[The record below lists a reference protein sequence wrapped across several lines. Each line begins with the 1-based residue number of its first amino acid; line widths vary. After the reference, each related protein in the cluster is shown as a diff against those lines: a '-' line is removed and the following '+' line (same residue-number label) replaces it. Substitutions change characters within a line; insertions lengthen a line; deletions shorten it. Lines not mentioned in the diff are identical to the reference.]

1 MPSEA
6 SSSRLGAAPTGLL
19 YHLGILAR
27 VNLFAVPPSTL
38 LFFTFSSDHSS
49 WNLAHVFAVTL
60 VVVNCNYA
68 CLDSFYNLVWRR
80 WRTRDA
86 RAYLLLCA
94 VAPFL
99 GAGAA
104 LVAKGL
110 LRLSDPGAPTAGVW
124 PLMGMN
130 ALLAMLFGLAFFRV
144 EDLRQAQRSTL
155 ARLSNSEEKQKNL
168 EGARDRA
175 QIASLQALIKP
186 HFVFNTL
193 NAIVALI
200 PEDPQ
205 KAEETTLRLA
215 RLMRY
220 LLEVSD
226 EDMMS
231 LQSELGVIEA
241 YLEIEKVRLGNRL
254 SYQIEIAPELMAIPV
269 PALILQPLVENAVQ
283 HGVRQCPEGGMVWVR
298 VSGED
303 DYCRIEIVDN
313 GPGFSSHHGVG
324 QSMRLVRA
332 RLECIYHGK
341 YELRLERD
349 AAAGETIVV
358 LRLPFTVS
366 RDAHETPR
374 VPLPMAWPEP
384 TIGGHA

>member
-1 MPSEA
+1 MPSEP
-6 SSSRLGAAPTGLL
+6 SRWRLGAAPTGLL

-38 LFFTFSSDHSS
+38 LFFVLSSNHSS
-49 WNLAHVFAVTL
+49 WNLARVFAVTL
-60 VVVNCNYA
+60 LVVNCNYA
-68 CLDSFYNLVWRR
+68 FLNSFYYLVWRR
-80 WRTRDA
+80 LRTRGA
-86 RAYLLLCA
+86 HAYLILCA

-104 LVAKGL
+104 LTAKGL
-110 LRLSDPGAPTAGVW
+110 LRLFEPGPPTSVW
-124 PLMGMN
+124 PLMAMN
-130 ALLAMLFGLAFFRV
+130 ALLAVLFGLAFFRV

-155 ARLSNSEEKQKNL
+155 ARLSSSEEKQKDM

-175 QIASLQALIKP
+175 HIASLQALIKP

-200 PEDPQ
+200 PENPQ

-231 LQSELGVIEA
+231 LESELGVVEA
-241 YLEIEKVRLGNRL
+241 YLEIEKVRLGLRL
-254 SYQIEIAPELMAIPV
+254 GYQIRIAPELAALPV

-283 HGVRQCPEGGMVWVR
+283 HGVRQRPAGGMVWVR
-298 VSGED
+298 VSAEAE
-303 DYCRIEIVDN
+303 YCRIEIVDN

-341 YELRLERD
+341 YELVLERD

-358 LRLPFTVS
+358 LRLPFMVP
-366 RDAHETPR
+366 RDAHEPAPR
-374 VPLPMAWPEP
+374 APLPLAWPAP
-384 TIGGHA
+384 TMEGHV